1 MDWRKA
7 LRDRWVWG
15 QTILTLLV
23 LLVAPLLPR
32 YVNLGAADFQL
43 NRIDPDWIRWL
54 GAVLLAAGAG
64 MILWAVRSLG
74 WDNLTPSVEPLQSG
88 RLVVSGA
95 YSHRRHPMYAGVV
108 LLLTG
113 YTLAWSNWT
122 LALLVWF
129 VTRWYFGAKAGAEER
144 WLVERFPEY
153 ASYSRHVHR

>member
-1 MDWRKA
+1 
-7 LRDRWVWG
+7 
-15 QTILTLLV
+15 
-23 LLVAPLLPR
+23 
-32 YVNLGAADFQL
+32 
-43 NRIDPDWIRWL
+43 
-54 GAVLLAAGAG
+54 
-64 MILWAVRSLG
+64 
-74 WDNLTPSVEPLQSG
+74 
-88 RLVVSGA
+88 
-95 YSHRRHPMYAGVV
+95 MYAGVV